1 MICDDITGM
10 KNERMNKQCEMK
22 IVNNKNNKNDN
33 KNNCDGLNVMKENE
47 VNVYE
52 NDKLEL
58 VEVYHVETSDKSDQ
72 VRIVFDTGA
81 SSNMSGLPERLHE
94 IFPQTDYNIMISG
107 YDGSKCIVD
116 LVGLN
121 EDSKRELYCKKMPPG
136 LVLLSGQQYA
146 AEGAAILYKDEG
158 VVIQL
163 EDEELK
169 SLKRFVEQ
177 FTVLKKLKV
186 KNGIYEVVRNS
197 PLKGDITDEGFMVIE
212 ESFTGRA
219 NRFFNT
225 KVHVS
230 NGTDRVLSML
240 MMGLSLEDLKL
251 LVKHKSLSGMPA
263 DLTERVI
270 STFEHRHGRTP
281 DIITLAIPVNRMNR
295 SGLMDKPEELTK
307 VGQRI
312 EVDCAESDYN
322 EERNEKEKKSKKLVA
337 NGGAIAFAV
346 CVDCYSGYMIS
357 VLLTSTGEAIKFV
370 KRFVEEYRNMG
381 HEIKTFAAD
390 SGVVSQSKYQVFE
403 PEVETYLREE
413 GIQIHRAEPYNHQM
427 GTSTVENAIG
437 KIKKLVNIAVTYIL
451 LNPAFQQTG
460 FTERQIKQLWGVL
473 VFWATTVQNLKP
485 CPRQPDK
492 TRYEVMHGVKPNMQ
506 NIRMLPIFSIIL
518 IPRDGKELQN
528 GINKTTHRIGM
539 YVGPTLSTT
548 GAIRVAYLSRK
559 KKVQLTITSKFTPAS
574 DGWGL
579 NIHQNVSRGLNT
591 LLQIEKEEE
600 DKVGDVEEIERGN
613 DNVTTTDVDKTYMD
627 TTNVEQEQVIQ
638 VSEEKEEDKGNMV
651 NEKDMFEE
659 DDSSDHDSIDKQDE
673 LEPVIEE
680 ERKEEVSDHPKKNK
694 KKPRRRSKKDKKS
707 NKEISEETKP
717 KKVKKKGKVA
727 FVDSYD
733 KTYKTTSA
741 QSTER
746 YQNRTKLVEE
756 SLLADWIT
764 HEEVCYYLSFA
775 DLKIYKIVEW
785 IEKQDSEI
793 SEDKERN
800 MKVEVLEVDGFKA
813 VTENVPKS
821 FTLALHDPRW
831 GEPARKE
838 FRTLIDSKAIVK
850 ISKELAEQILKKQ
863 GADLVILFPVYE
875 TKEKNGVWVDKVRLV
890 GDGRTHYSAEFTYAA
905 TPSREEF
912 LLLTHLIA
920 AMDWSYFHVDEI
932 RAFLNA
938 PYKGGSKKVITKFR
952 GDNENYFEVL
962 GALYGLKSSPRDYQ
976 QVVIERLVSIGF
988 KKLALCS
995 CIFVYKENENIV
1007 FIYDFVDDFI
1017 VTGNNHECVVRKI
1030 NELREKATTTDP
1042 IENASKVLGMNL
1054 SRNRQT
1060 KIIEITMT
1068 DKIVEICNKWEIE
1081 NEKKR
1086 TVPMPA
1092 RGYVVSEE
1100 DLEELPQE
1108 DRLELNKDEVQKY
1121 LAIVGCLVWLSGV
1134 RLDIVFSTMY
1144 LTWHTKKP
1152 RKHHLKMAIYVLSYL
1167 YHTRDIPLILG
1178 GEMSINKKVEIT
1190 SYSDASLGTGPKG
1203 RSIKANMLKLGNN
1216 SGSIVAKSGT
1226 STSVYTSSFE
1236 AELDG
1241 VTTAYKTSLKIL
1253 NIFKELGIEVEGGI
1267 VNLHNDNMAMVKF
1280 VQGEGV
1286 AKGIRHVELRMYYLR
1301 EKYLEGNVVLHYMEG
1316 KNLPVDQMTKIGSH
1330 NQFYKFRE
1338 DVLGLRLSEN
1348 WKDLD
1353 DIKEEVEEE

>member
-1 MICDDITGM
+1 
-10 KNERMNKQCEMK
+10 MK
-22 IVNNKNNKNDN
+22 IED
-33 KNNCDGLNVMKENE
+33 EI
-47 VNVYE
+47 
-52 NDKLEL
+52 DKLEL
-58 VEVYHVETSDKSDQ
+58 LEVYHVETSDNSDQ
-72 VRIVFDTGA
+72 VRVVFDTGA
-81 SSNMSGLPERLHE
+81 SSNMSGLPGRLHE
-94 IFPQTDYNIMISG
+94 IFPKTDYNIMISG

-163 EDEELK
+163 EEEELK
-169 SLKRFVEQ
+169 SLKAFVEQ
-177 FTVLKKLKV
+177 FTVLKKMKV
-186 KNGIYEVVRNS
+186 NNGIYEVTTRNS
-197 PLKGDITDEGFMVIE
+197 HVKGETEEGFMVIE
-212 ESFTGRA
+212 EALTGRA

-251 LVKHKSLSGMPA
+251 LVKHKSLSGMPP

-270 STFEHRHGRTP
+270 NTFEHRHGRTP
-281 DIITLAIPVNRMNR
+281 DIITLAIPVNRRNR
-295 SGLMDKPEELTK
+295 SGLMDRPEELTK

-322 EERNEKEKKSKKLVA
+322 EERTEKEKKSKKLMA

-357 VLLTSTGEAIKFV
+357 VLLTSTGDAIKFV
-370 KRFVEEYRNMG
+370 KRFVEEYRNIG

-403 PEVETYLREE
+403 PEVETYLRAE
-413 GIQIHRAEPYNHQM
+413 GIQIHRAEPSNHQM

-460 FTERQIKQLWGVL
+460 FTEKQIKQLWGVL
-473 VFWATTVQNLKP
+473 IFWATTVQNLKP
-485 CPRQPDK
+485 CPREQDK
-492 TRYEVMHGVKPNMQ
+492 TRYEVMNGVKPNMQ
-506 NIRMLPIFSIIL
+506 NIRMLPIFSIVL
-518 IPRDGKELQN
+518 IPRDGRELHN

-548 GAIRVAYLSRK
+548 GAIRVAYLSKK
-559 KKVQLTITSKFTPAS
+559 KKVQITITSQFTPAS

-579 NIHQNVSRGLNT
+579 NIHQNVNRGLQT
-591 LLQIEKEEE
+591 LIQLENKNEHQDDEIIE
-600 DKVGDVEEIERGN
+600 VEN
-613 DNVTTTDVDKTYMD
+613 DLVTTTDVDKIYTD
-627 TTNVEQEQVIQ
+627 NTTVEQEVKSTTVEQEVHI
-638 VSEEKEEDKGNMV
+638 V
-651 NEKDMFEE
+651 KDNSNIVDE
-659 DDSSDHDSIDKQDE
+659 DDVDNESIENEDE
-673 LEPVIEE
+673 PEPVIED

-694 KKPRRRSKKDKKS
+694 KKPRKRSKKEKKS
-707 NKEISEETKP
+707 KEVNEEEKP
-717 KKVKKKGKVA
+717 KKVKEKKKGKVK
-727 FVDSYD
+727 FVESYD

-746 YQNRTKLVEE
+746 YKNRTKQVEE
-756 SLLADWIT
+756 ALLADWIT
-764 HEEVCYYLSFA
+764 HEVVCYYLSFT
-775 DLKIYKIVEW
+775 DMKIYKIVEW
-785 IEKQDSEI
+785 DEIKESDSGNGNQVTQ
-793 SEDKERN
+793 ERQ
-800 MKVEVLEVDGFKA
+800 MKIEVLEEQGFKA
-813 VTENVPKS
+813 VTENVPRS
-821 FTLALHDPRW
+821 FMMALHDPRW

-838 FRTLIDSKAIVK
+838 FKTLIDSKAIVK
-850 ISKELAEQILKKQ
+850 ISKELAEEILKKK

-875 TKEKNGVWVDKVRLV
+875 TKEKNGIWVDKVRLV

-920 AMDWSYFHVDEI
+920 AMDWPYFHVDEI

-938 PYKGGSKKVITKFR
+938 PYKGGNKPVITKFR
-952 GDNENYFEVL
+952 GDNNNYFEVL

-976 QVVIERLVSIGF
+976 KVVIDRLLSIGF
-988 KKLALCS
+988 KKLAFCA
-995 CIFVYKENENIV
+995 CIFVYKQDDNVV

-1017 VTGNNHECVVRKI
+1017 VTGNNYECVVRKI

-1042 IENASKVLGMNL
+1042 IEDANKVLGMQL
-1054 SRNRQT
+1054 TRN
-1060 KIIEITMT
+1060 KEKKVIEVTMK
-1068 DKIVEICNKWEIE
+1068 DKIEEVCMKWDIQNTER
-1081 NEKKR
+1081 KR
-1086 TVPMPA
+1086 KVPMPS
-1092 RGYVVSEE
+1092 RGYIVREEEFEELSEE
-1100 DLEELPQE
+1100 DRIEL
-1108 DRLELNKDEVQKY
+1108 DKSEVGQY

-1144 LTWHTKKP
+1144 LTWSTKSPK
-1152 RKHHLKMAIYVLSYL
+1152 KHHLKMARYVLAYL
-1167 YHTRDIPLILG
+1167 YHTKEVPLVLG
-1178 GEMSINKKVEIT
+1178 GDLSINNKVELT
-1190 SYSDASLGTGPKG
+1190 AYSDASLGTGPKG
-1203 RSIKANMLKLGNN
+1203 RSIKANMLKLGNEA
-1216 SGSIVAKSGT
+1216 GSIVAKAST

-1241 VTTAYKTSLKIL
+1241 VTSAYKTSLKIL

-1267 VNLHNDNMAMVKF
+1267 VNLHNDNLAMVKF

-1301 EKYLEGNVVLHYMEG
+1301 EKYLEGNVILHYMEG
-1316 KNLPVDQMTKIGSH
+1316 KNLPVDQLTKIGSY

-1338 DVLGLRLSEN
+1338 EVMGLRLWSKWNELE
-1348 WKDLD
+1348 KE
-1353 DIKEEVEEE
+1353 KEEEEGETVET